1 MAKAQKG
8 ELRQKRKGMG
18 RDKDTDR
25 ARDKDTDTDTG
36 CWHVPGLWESNG
48 QTWGKGAAKH
58 LQHTGTQPGQPSP
71 CSSAFRLEQG
81 SFVSSPFEPGVFRCP
96 TLSRTA
102 SAGCLQQGS
111 WTKLPCHRALPREAA
126 GRSQRRNCS
135 FAGDRNQNQPE
146 NSLSRGVA
154 LLKRWEGERAG
165 GCGSRHKSGQGGH
178 PCP

>member
-18 RDKDTDR
+18 RDKDTGR

-81 SFVSSPFEPGVFRCP
+81 SFVSSPFEPGVFQCP

-102 SAGCLQQGS
+102 SAGCLS
-111 WTKLPCHRALPREAA
+111 SKAA
-126 GRSQRRNCS
+126 GQSSLVTALSPEKQPAGHKGGIAALQEIGIKTNRRTAFREVLPS
-135 FAGDRNQNQPE
+135 
-146 NSLSRGVA
+146 
-154 LLKRWEGERAG
+154 
-165 GCGSRHKSGQGGH
+165 
-178 PCP
+178 